1 MADLAKYQQDIK
13 KFNTSYAKEA
23 VKEPFNFWGLAGF
36 AVAAAF
42 TGSVSCPCSS
52 HSSAELVYIM
62 VVPNLP
68 MYRQLVQKR
77 EKDRRLAAHKSAREK
92 LIKSFTPRE
101 REAVEYL
108 RWLKEKIQD
117 NYKKFT
123 GAGEL
128 ALKPVSA
135 RPALGRFC
143 RPARRLPPSKT
154 ASQSRSIARQFTT
167 SFRRLFVPME
177 TSTDE
182 KTKRIQQTNVEILK
196 RRVASFDEIERS
208 VKLVEGQLQS
218 IENFFS
224 YLNDEIV
231 TISTPEKFSLLD
243 FEQLSDSIAM
253 TKQMLD
259 ATADERRR
267 PRQLQPR
274 DGQSRASTRKLTD
287 NSYRSN
293 PSIKT
298 SASTIGSS

>member
-1 MADLAKYQQDIK
+1 MADIAKYRQEIER
-13 KFNTSYAKEA
+13 FNTTYAKAA
-23 VKEPFNFWGLAGF
+23 VKEPVNFWGLAGF
-36 AVAAAF
+36 LVAAAY
-42 TGSVSCPCSS
+42 TGSVIPLLI
-52 HSSAELVYIM
+52 ALMFEAVYLM
-62 VVPNLP
+62 VVPLLP
-68 MYRQLVQKR
+68 SYRQLVNKR
-77 EKDRRLAAHKSAREK
+77 ERQRMLAASVASREK

-117 NYKKFT
+117 NYRKFT

-128 ALKPVSA
+128 PSNLRALDQRWEDFVDLLDVYRRRKQHLKSINRQAVHNQLSQAFRAMESA
-135 RPALGRFC
+135 G
-143 RPARRLPPSKT
+143 
-154 ASQSRSIARQFTT
+154 
-167 SFRRLFVPME
+167 
-177 TSTDE
+177 DE

-196 RRVASFDEIERS
+196 RRVGSFDEIERS

-259 ATADERRR
+259 ATADEVGA
-267 PRQLQPR
+267 L
-274 DGQSRASTRKLTD
+274 D
-287 NSYRSN
+287 SYNREMGN
-293 PSIKT
+293 LELLPGAK
-298 SASTIGSS
+298 

>member
-1 MADLAKYQQDIK
+1 MADLAKYERDLQRFQ
-13 KFNTSYAKEA
+13 TSYMKEA

-36 AVAAAF
+36 AVAAAY
-42 TGSVSCPCSS
+42 SQSIIPLLIALI
-52 HSSAELVYIM
+52 AEIVYIM

-68 MYRQLVQKR
+68 YYRQLVQKR
-77 EKDRRLAAHKSAREK
+77 EKQRLLQANRTAREK
-92 LIKSFTPRE
+92 LIKTFTPRE

-123 GAGEL
+123 GAGSL
-128 ALKPVSA
+128 PSNLKTLDQRWEDFVDLLDVYRRRKQHLKSINRTAVHNQLSQAFRAMESA
-135 RPALGRFC
+135 
-143 RPARRLPPSKT
+143 
-154 ASQSRSIARQFTT
+154 
-167 SFRRLFVPME
+167 
-177 TSTDE
+177 TDD

-196 RRVASFDEIERS
+196 RRIASFDEIERS

-231 TISTPEKFSLLD
+231 TISTPEKFSLPD

-259 ATADERRR
+259 ATADEVGALDMYNREMGNLELL
-267 PRQLQPR
+267 P
-274 DGQSRASTRKLTD
+274 GAK
-287 NSYRSN
+287 
-293 PSIKT
+293 
-298 SASTIGSS
+298 

>member
-1 MADLAKYQQDIK
+1 MADLAKYQQQLT

-36 AVAAAF
+36 AVAAAY
-42 TGSVSCPCSS
+42 TGSVIPLLI
-52 HSSAELVYIM
+52 ALMFEVAYMLVL
-62 VVPNLP
+62 PNLP
-68 MYRQLVQKR
+68 WYRQLVQTR
-77 EKDRRLAAHKSAREK
+77 EKDRLRALNKSTREK
-92 LIKSFTPRE
+92 LIKTFTPRE

-123 GAGEL
+123 GAA
-128 ALKPVSA
+128 ALPSNLITLEQRWEDFVD
-135 RPALGRFC
+135 LLDVY
-143 RPARRLPPSKT
+143 RRRKQHLKSINRQAVHNQLSQAFRASET
-154 ASQSRSIARQFTT
+154 AG
-167 SFRRLFVPME
+167 
-177 TSTDE
+177 DE
-182 KTKRIQQTNVEILK
+182 KTRRIQQTNVEILK

-231 TISTPEKFSLLD
+231 TMSTPEKFSLLD

-259 ATADERRR
+259 ATADSVGA
-267 PRQLQPR
+267 L
-274 DGQSRASTRKLTD
+274 D
-287 NSYRSN
+287 SYNREMGN
-293 PSIKT
+293 YELLPE
-298 SASTIGSS
+298 ANR

>member
-1 MADLAKYQQDIK
+1 MADLAKYRQDLE
-13 KFNTSYAKEA
+13 KFNTSYAKA
-23 VKEPFNFWGLAGF
+23 AIKEPVNFWGLAGF
-36 AVAAAF
+36 LVAAAY
-42 TGSVSCPCSS
+42 TGSVIPLLIALICE
-52 HSSAELVYIM
+52 AVYLL
-62 VVPNLP
+62 VVPLLP
-68 MYRQLVQKR
+68 SYRQMVSRR
-77 EKDRRLAAHKSAREK
+77 EKERLLAAHTASREK

-117 NYKKFT
+117 NYRKFT
-123 GAGEL
+123 GAGQL
-128 ALKPVSA
+128 PSNLRALDQRWEDFVDLLDVYRRRKQHLKSINRTAVHNQLSQAFRAMESA
-135 RPALGRFC
+135 G
-143 RPARRLPPSKT
+143 
-154 ASQSRSIARQFTT
+154 
-167 SFRRLFVPME
+167 
-177 TSTDE
+177 DE

-259 ATADERRR
+259 ATADEVGA
-267 PRQLQPR
+267 L
-274 DGQSRASTRKLTD
+274 D
-287 NSYRSN
+287 SYNREMGN
-293 PSIKT
+293 LELLPGAK
-298 SASTIGSS
+298 

>member
-1 MADLAKYQQDIK
+1 MADIAKYRQEVER
-13 KFNTSYAKEA
+13 FNTSYLKEA
-23 VKEPFNFWGLAGF
+23 VKEPINFWGLAGF
-36 AVAAAF
+36 LAAAAF
-42 TGSVSCPCSS
+42 TGSVIPLLIALICE
-52 HSSAELVYIM
+52 AIYVV

-68 MYRQLVQKR
+68 SYRNLVLNRENERRKR
-77 EKDRRLAAHKSAREK
+77 LHIAGRESM
-92 LIKSFTPRE
+92 IKAFTPRE

-108 RWLKEKIQD
+108 RWLKNKIQE

-128 ALKPVSA
+128 PSNLKALD
-135 RPALGRFC
+135 
-143 RPARRLPPSKT
+143 RRWEDFVDLLDVYRRRKQHLKSINRQ
-154 ASQSRSIARQFTT
+154 AVHNQLSQA
-167 SFRRLFVPME
+167 FRAME
-177 TSTDE
+177 SSTDE

-196 RRVASFDEIERS
+196 RRIASFDEIEKS

-259 ATADERRR
+259 ATADEVGA
-267 PRQLQPR
+267 L
-274 DGQSRASTRKLTD
+274 D
-287 NSYRSN
+287 SYNREMGN
-293 PSIKT
+293 FELLPGT
-298 SASTIGSS
+298 NQ

>member
-1 MADLAKYQQDIK
+1 MADLAQYQRDLQ
-13 KFNTSYAKEA
+13 KFNTSYLKEA
-23 VKEPFNFWGLAGF
+23 VKEPINFWGLAGF
-36 AVAAAF
+36 AVAAAYSF
-42 TGSVSCPCSS
+42 SVIPLLIAII
-52 HSSAELVYIM
+52 AEIAYIM

-68 MYRQLVQKR
+68 SYRALVQNR
-77 EKDRRLAAHKSAREK
+77 EKERLLLAAKTAREK

-123 GAGEL
+123 GAGTLPSNLRTLDQRWEDFVDL
-128 ALKPVSA
+128 LDVYRRRKQHLKSINRQAVHNQLSQAYRAAESA
-135 RPALGRFC
+135 
-143 RPARRLPPSKT
+143 
-154 ASQSRSIARQFTT
+154 
-167 SFRRLFVPME
+167 
-177 TSTDE
+177 TDD

-196 RRVASFDEIERS
+196 RRIASFDEIEQS

-231 TISTPEKFSLLD
+231 TMSTPEKFSLLD

-259 ATADERRR
+259 ATADEFG
-267 PRQLQPR
+267 QL
-274 DGQSRASTRKLTD
+274 D
-287 NSYRSN
+287 SYNREMSN
-293 PSIKT
+293 YQLLPE
-298 SASTIGSS
+298 GNR

>member
-1 MADLAKYQQDIK
+1 MADIAKYQRDIQR
-13 KFNTSYAKEA
+13 FNTSYAKEA

-36 AVAAAF
+36 AVAAAYSM
-42 TGSVSCPCSS
+42 SVWPLLL
-52 HSSAELVYIM
+52 ALILEVVYIM

-68 MYRQLVQKR
+68 YYRQLVQQR
-77 EKDRRLAAHKSAREK
+77 EKERLMLANKTAREK
-92 LIKSFTPRE
+92 LIKTFTPRE

-123 GAGEL
+123 GAASLPSNLRTLDQRWEDFVDL
-128 ALKPVSA
+128 LDVYRRRKQHLKSINRQAVHNQ
-135 RPALGRFC
+135 L
-143 RPARRLPPSKT
+143 
-154 ASQSRSIARQFTT
+154 SQAYRAA
-167 SFRRLFVPME
+167 E
-177 TSTDE
+177 NAGTDE

-196 RRVASFDEIERS
+196 RRIASFDEIERS

-231 TISTPEKFSLLD
+231 TMSTPEKFSLLD

-259 ATADERRR
+259 ATADSVG
-267 PRQLQPR
+267 QLDTYNREMGNYELLP
-274 DGQSRASTRKLTD
+274 S
-287 NSYRSN
+287 SN
-293 PSIKT
+293 Q
-298 SASTIGSS
+298 